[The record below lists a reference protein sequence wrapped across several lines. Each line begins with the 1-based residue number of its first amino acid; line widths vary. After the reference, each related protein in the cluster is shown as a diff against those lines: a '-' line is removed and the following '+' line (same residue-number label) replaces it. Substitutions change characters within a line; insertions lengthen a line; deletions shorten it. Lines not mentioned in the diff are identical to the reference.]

1 MSISQN
7 KSVRVAAV
15 SAFALL
21 AAAAS
26 TVHADLTL
34 NGSEAFNWQ
43 GFPGSIT
50 GGSNPS
56 ASRPFWDNRSM
67 DGSGSRN
74 VGSYLTGTY
83 TGGTPGGALPSP
95 LLSPVWW
102 GGPVAEGATS
112 GTSAMD
118 NSLTFSSTGG
128 VNAQLQ
134 LEVAGYAS
142 RNELGWYDPSA
153 ASGSEVLNRI
163 FSGPDAAGKA
173 VAFIVN
179 GNFGLYLKNPAGQ
192 VFFTESFRNRGGTAA
207 DLTTQHFAIFA
218 NSRVSGGQSY
228 SIGVEDL
235 ARANTGIEGIGDY
248 NDMVF
253 TITTVPAPA
262 SAVLLGLGAA
272 AIARR
277 ERRTSAK

>member
-7 KSVRVAAV
+7 KPVLLAAV

-26 TVHADLTL
+26 TAHADLTL

-43 GFPGSIT
+43 GFPSSIT
-50 GGSNPS
+50 GGSNPT

-74 VGSYLTGTY
+74 IGSYLTGTY
-83 TGGTPGGALPSP
+83 TGGTPSGAMPSP

-102 GGPVAEGATS
+102 GGAVAEGPAS

-118 NSLTFSSTGG
+118 NSLTFSGTGG
-128 VNAQLQ
+128 VNAQLR
-134 LEVAGYAS
+134 LEVAGYAN

-153 ASGSEVLNRI
+153 AAGNEVLNRI
-163 FSGPDAAGKA
+163 FSGPDSAGRA
-173 VAFIVN
+173 VAFNIY
-179 GNFGLYLKNPAGQ
+179 GNFGLYLKNPVGQ

-218 NSRVSGGQSY
+218 NSQISGGQSY

-262 SAVLLGLGAA
+262 SAVLLGVGAA
-272 AIARR
+272 AMARR
-277 ERRTSAK
+277 ERRASAK